1 MRGYGGRSQ
10 SNQSQKFDIGVCQL
24 SRPRPAGGAPPPH
37 TGGLAAWLRNWARL
51 VRLRRAGQGLPCT
64 RLVVHKGEG
73 LGSARAR
80 LSIGQGDCLSATA

>member
-10 SNQSQKFDIGVCQL
+10 SNQSQNFDIGVCQL
-24 SRPRPAGGAPPPH
+24 SRPRPAGGAPIRV
-37 TGGLAAWLRNWARL
+37 GLPLGLGIGLGWSVFDGLGR
-51 VRLRRAGQGLPCT
+51 GLPCT

-73 LGSARAR
+73 LGGARAR